1 MERNL
6 FFILID
12 CLRADHCYGEQGS
25 GKTPVLTRLRQ
36 NGTSFGQAIAAAT
49 TTTPCVGSIMTG
61 VYPFAHGIRS
71 LSGYKLSPECVTL
84 AEILRRRGYQTC
96 GMVTGPLLPETGLHR
111 GFEAYQYR
119 QHGEHLYSDWRKRL
133 DAQLD
138 RLARQREPWFLF
150 LHLWELHVPC
160 YLSSAF
166 NRRQF
171 GKARYERA
179 LSSLDHE
186 LGKILERIDLERT
199 VVVLHG
205 DHGERYE
212 RTIGERIIR
221 KLKRHV
227 LGWGAGRGWY
237 KLGHGYHVYDFL
249 VRVPL
254 IFAGQGLFPGGTR
267 IDAQV
272 RQIDIMPT
280 ILEALGI
287 GQDTGLKIH
296 GESLLPM
303 VSGERMEDLP
313 ALIEA
318 CGHVIRDPRRWL
330 MGIRVPPWKY
340 VFAPHDPKIPPELY
354 HLGKDPTESTNLVNE
369 QPAIAEE
376 LRTTINATQY
386 RLEQGE
392 TDAPMSRE
400 EQDKVEERL
409 RELGYID

>member
-1 MERNL
+1 MGRNL

-25 GKTPVLTRLRQ
+25 ANTPVLSRLRQ
-36 NGTSFGQAIAAAT
+36 SGTSFDQTIAVAT
-49 TTTPCVGSIMTG
+49 STTPCVGSIMTG
-61 VYPFAHGIRS
+61 LYPFAHGIRS

-84 AEILRRRGYQTC
+84 AEILRQRGYQTC
-96 GMVTGPLLPETGLHR
+96 AMVTGPLLPETGLHR
-111 GFEAYQYR
+111 GFETYQYR
-119 QHGEHLYSDWRKRL
+119 LHKEHLYSEWRKRL
-133 DAQLD
+133 SAQLD

-160 YLSSAF
+160 YLSPAF

-179 LSSLDHE
+179 ISSLDYE
-186 LGKILERIDLERT
+186 LGKILERIDLEHT
-199 VVVLHG
+199 VVVFHG

-212 RTIGERIIR
+212 RTIVERVIR
-221 KLKRHV
+221 KLKRHL

-254 IFAGQGLFPGGTR
+254 IFVGQGLFPAGAR
-267 IDAQV
+267 IHAQV
-272 RQIDIMPT
+272 RQIDAMPT

-287 GQDTGLKIH
+287 AQDAELKIH
-296 GESLLPM
+296 GRSLLPF
-303 VSGERMEDLP
+303 VRGERTGDLP

-318 CGHVIRDPRRWL
+318 CGHVIHDPRKWL
-330 MGIRVPPWKY
+330 IGIRIPPWKY
-340 VFAPHDPKIPPELY
+340 VFAPQNPKILPELY
-354 HLGKDPTESTNLVNE
+354 HLGKDPGESTNLVRQ

-376 LRTTINATQY
+376 LRAAINASQY
-386 RLEQGE
+386 QLEHEE
-392 TDAPMSRE
+392 TDAPMTRE
-400 EQDKVEERL
+400 EQERVEKRL